1 MVELLSSE
9 SLAKRLGKNIAN
21 QRKSLGMTQ
30 SVLAESISLEP
41 ESISR
46 FERGATLPSLATLL
60 QVSAVLKTTVA
71 DLLSEYPG
79 NAYPEEKRIA
89 KLLSELE
96 AVEKREIVSIIERFC
111 SLLRSKNKTNA
122 ID

>member
-1 MVELLSSE
+1 MVESLSSE
-9 SLAKRLGKNIAN
+9 SLAKRLGKNIAS

-30 SVLAESISLEP
+30 SGLAESISLEP

-46 FERGATLPSLATLL
+46 FERGATLPSLTTLL
-60 QVSAVLKTTVA
+60 QVSATLKTTVA

-89 KLLSELE
+89 KLLNGLGP
-96 AVEKREIVSIIERFC
+96 VEKREIVLVIERFC
-111 SLLRSKNKTNA
+111 SLLKSKTRQPT
-122 ID
+122 D